1 MKIYLRSAS
10 VQVLLIVLT
19 GIACTSQTQTDSNNG
34 PDLTVKEVIDK
45 HSADLL
51 SIEGVEG
58 LYESLDD
65 NNKPVIKIMVA
76 SDDPELL
83 KRLPDT
89 LEGYDVV
96 VVVTGE
102 IKPL

>member
-1 MKIYLRSAS
+1 MF
-10 VQVLLIVLT
+10 VLS

-34 PDLTVKEVIDK
+34 LKVTAEEAIDK
-45 HSADLL
+45 YSAELL

-58 LYESLDD
+58 LYQSLDEND
-65 NNKPVIKIMVA
+65 KTVIKIMVS

-83 KRLPDT
+83 QRLPDN
-89 LEGYDVV
+89 LGGYTVV